1 MPSKDLKLHH
11 IGQKMDWKK
20 IAELA
25 DTPPSPIVEYFCG
38 KKHDVQLGGIP
49 PFAEKF
55 SNIAF
60 DGHPKANKCMT
71 MLKPGCKK

>member
-25 DTPPSPIVEYFCG
+25 DTPPSPIAEYFCG
-38 KKHDVQLGGIP
+38 K
-49 PFAEKF
+49 
-55 SNIAF
+55 
-60 DGHPKANKCMT
+60 NKLCNWGYPSP
-71 MLKPGCKK
+71 LQRNSAA